1 VLGFYRILSSQPISL
16 TQHLQK
22 IQKISLEIKIPMT
35 PEEFNL
41 FRTLIYDTCG
51 IDFQPDKSFLL
62 ENRLRKRMQ
71 QCGINTYIKYY
82 HHLISGLLGSQE
94 LITLVD
100 SITINE
106 TNFFRNRPQFDLLE
120 NVVLTELITKKKQDN
135 DKRLRI
141 WSAGCSSGQEPFSIA
156 ITLLEK
162 IPFVDLWDI
171 KILASDISLSILEVA
186 ESGRYLETQ
195 LRGLDKEFQDK
206 YFFKNS
212 NGEYLINE
220 RVKKLVTFDYHNLKH
235 DNGLRGFDIIFCRNV
250 MIYFD
255 QAGCIN
261 LVNRFANSLVTGGYL
276 FIGHAETLKGLST
289 RFKMVCH
296 NKGIAYRKES

>member
-1 VLGFYRILSSQPISL
+1 
-16 TQHLQK
+16 
-22 IQKISLEIKIPMT
+22 MT
-35 PEEFNL
+35 TEEFNL

-71 QCGINTYIKYY
+71 QCGIPTYIKYY
-82 HHLISGLLGSQE
+82 YYLTNGLSGSQE

-120 NVVLTELITKKKQDN
+120 TLILPELIAKKKQGG

-141 WSAGCSSGQEPFSIA
+141 WSAGCSSGQEPYSIA
-156 ITLLEK
+156 ITLLEN
-162 IPFVDLWDI
+162 IAFVDLWDI

-186 ESGRYLETQ
+186 EAGRYLEPQ
-195 LRGLDKEFQDK
+195 LRGLEQHHQDK
-206 YFFKNS
+206 YFLKNS
-212 NGEYLINE
+212 NGEYIINE

-255 QAGCIN
+255 QAGCSS
-261 LVNRFANSLVTGGYL
+261 LVSRFASSLTLGGYL

-289 RFKMVCH
+289 RFKMICH
-296 NKGIAYRKES
+296 NKGIAYCKEN